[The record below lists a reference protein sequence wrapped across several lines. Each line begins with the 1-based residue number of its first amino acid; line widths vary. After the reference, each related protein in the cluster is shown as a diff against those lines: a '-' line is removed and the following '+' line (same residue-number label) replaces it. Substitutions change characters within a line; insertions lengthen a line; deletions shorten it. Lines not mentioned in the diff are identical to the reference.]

1 MNIVL
6 AVFAGVAALIGL
18 GLFWWRWR
26 VVRELRV
33 MSSVDVS
40 GAGGVAA
47 IPPGQVV
54 EVAGTLRVR
63 EPLIA
68 EFSGQPCAYYKA
80 EIEREDVYY
89 ERDSQGREERRTRT
103 TTVYSSMKY
112 GQCLIEDTT
121 GRVGIDFEGAD
132 VEAVQTMSEP
142 CAPPGQSQT
151 GGVVG
156 GVLSALANSNSTYR
170 RKESILAPDIPVFV
184 LGEAQQ
190 GGLIGKPAKGSH
202 NKLFVISHKSKE
214 ERTTSLTK
222 TARWLLIFIVLCFAA
237 AAGLLAW
244 SVAKG
249 EEKKAAGLEY
259 YGPHPEVPE
268 RSEGLEGWR
277 RAEPVAILRDALRAP
292 QDEALATQP
301 A

>member
-6 AVFAGVAALIGL
+6 AVFAGIAALVGL
-18 GLFWWRWR
+18 GLLWWRWR

-40 GAGGVAA
+40 GAGSVAA
-47 IPPGQVV
+47 MPPGQVV

-63 EPLIA
+63 EPLAA

-80 EIEREDVYY
+80 EIEREEVYY
-89 ERDSQGREERRTRT
+89 ERDSQGRDERRTRT
-103 TTVYSSMKY
+103 TTVYSNMKH
-112 GQCLIEDTT
+112 GQCLIEDAT
-121 GRVGIDFEGAD
+121 GRVGLDFDGAD
-132 VEAVQTMSEP
+132 VEAVQTVSEP
-142 CAPPGQSQT
+142 CGPPGQTQM

-156 GVLSALANSNSTYR
+156 SVLSAFANSNSTHR
-170 RKESILAPDIPVFV
+170 RKESILAPDIAVFV
-184 LGEAQQ
+184 LGEVQQ

-222 TARWLLIFIVLCFAA
+222 TARWLLIFIVLCFAL

-244 SVAKG
+244 SAAKG
-249 EEKKAAGLEY
+249 EEKKAAY
-259 YGPHPEVPE
+259 
-268 RSEGLEGWR
+268 
-277 RAEPVAILRDALRAP
+277 
-292 QDEALATQP
+292 LATQP

>member
-1 MNIVL
+1 MNVVL
-6 AVFAGVAALIGL
+6 AVFAGIAAIIGL
-18 GLFWWRWR
+18 GLLWWRWR

-33 MSSVDVS
+33 MSSVEVS
-40 GAGGVAA
+40 GAGSVAA
-47 IPPGQVV
+47 MPAGAVV

-63 EPLIA
+63 QPLTA
-68 EFSGQPCAYYKA
+68 EFSGTPCAYYRA
-80 EIEREDVYY
+80 EIEREEVYY

-103 TTVYSSMKY
+103 TTVYSDMKF

-132 VEAVQTMSEP
+132 VEAVQTVNEP
-142 CAPPGQSQT
+142 CPPPGQMQM

-156 GVLSALANSNSTYR
+156 GVLSALANSNSSYR

-184 LGEAQQ
+184 LGEVRE

-202 NKLFVISHKSKE
+202 NKIFVISHKSKE

-222 TARWLLIFIVLCFAA
+222 TARWLLIFIVLCFVA

-249 EEKKAAGLEY
+249 EEKKAGY
-259 YGPHPEVPE
+259 T
-268 RSEGLEGWR
+268 
-277 RAEPVAILRDALRAP
+277 I
-292 QDEALATQP
+292 TQP

>member
-1 MNIVL
+1 MNVVL
-6 AVFAGVAALIGL
+6 AVFAGIAAIIGL
-18 GLFWWRWR
+18 GLLWWRWR

-33 MSSVDVS
+33 MSSVEVS
-40 GAGGVAA
+40 GAGSVSAMPA
-47 IPPGQVV
+47 GQIV

-63 EPLIA
+63 QPLTA

-80 EIEREDVYY
+80 EIEREEVYY

-103 TTVYSSMKY
+103 TTVYSNMKF
-112 GQCLIEDTT
+112 GQCLIEDST

-132 VEAVQTMSEP
+132 VEAVQTVNEP
-142 CAPPGQSQT
+142 CPPPGQMQMS
-151 GGVVG
+151 GVVG
-156 GVLSALANSNSTYR
+156 GVLSALANSNSSYR
-170 RKESILAPDIPVFV
+170 RKESILAPDIPLFV
-184 LGEAQQ
+184 LGEVRE

-202 NKLFVISHKSKE
+202 NKIFVISHKSKE

-222 TARWLLIFIVLCFAA
+222 TARWLLIFIVLCFVA

-249 EEKKAAGLEY
+249 EEKKAGY
-259 YGPHPEVPE
+259 T
-268 RSEGLEGWR
+268 
-277 RAEPVAILRDALRAP
+277 I
-292 QDEALATQP
+292 TQP